1 MPALP
6 IAHTI
11 VNQHN
16 YSRKKKCNHGINQQ
30 VSVLPFFI
38 GRESANQTIKKQKH
52 EESKNVIQNP
62 FSIHNSKTYQSFYFL
77 FFQWRIALSIR
88 AIIPV
93 KNSAATELTNRLL
106 SIPLSEGD
114 NRHTR
119 IIAAKITKKMTR

>member
-1 MPALP
+1 MSVFP
-6 IAHTI
+6 IAHTT

-16 YSRKKKCNHGINQQ
+16 YSRKKKCNHGIDQQ

-38 GRESANQTIKKQKH
+38 GRKPTNQTIKKQKH

-62 FSIHNSKTYQSFYFL
+62 FSIHSSKTYQSFYFL
-77 FFQWRIALSIR
+77 FFQWRITLSIR

-93 KNSAATELTNRLL
+93 KNSAATELTSRLL
-106 SIPLSEGD
+106 SISLSEGD